1 MRRAPVGAISGAT
14 SPQESAVLKDFRNFL
29 MKENFVAL
37 ALAVVL
43 GGAVGK
49 VVQAVV
55 DDFIMPVVGAITP
68 SGDWEKATWDVGSMK
83 FGVGNFLSVLINF
96 VIIAFVVWRIS
107 KLFEKP
113 AAPPLSVR
121 TCQFCKMAVDDAAT
135 RCPHC
140 TSQL

>member
-1 MRRAPVGAISGAT
+1 MLR
-14 SPQESAVLKDFRNFL
+14 DFRNFL
-29 MKENFVAL
+29 LKENFVAL

-55 DDFIMPVVGAITP
+55 DDFIMPIVGAVTP
-68 SGDWEKATWDVGSMK
+68 SGDWQKATWDVGGMK
-83 FGVGNFLSVLINF
+83 FGIGDFVSVAINF
-96 VIIAFVVWRIS
+96 IIIAFVVWRIA
-107 KLFEKP
+107 KLLEKP
-113 AAPPLSVR
+113 APPAAPVKDCP
-121 TCQFCKMAVDDAAT
+121 FCRMSMDAAAT